1 MKDIKTIAGITF
13 KVLIGVRLGKL
24 GADIVSKVASKVTL
38 SYLDKLK
45 EKIELKLENNS
56 EEPHMKIKK

>member
-24 GADIVSKVASKVTL
+24 CADVVSKASSKLTL
-38 SYLDKLK
+38 QYLDKLK
-45 EKIELKLENNS
+45 DKLEAKQS
-56 EEPHMKIKK
+56 EDSKPHMEIKK